1 MTVKTSNILNIVIPI
16 INSVTSVNLK
26 KAGMGSRNNV
36 MKKTKHVVMIS
47 FVVVFGLLVFWIFW
61 LIRSFFLEIQRLQP
75 AGSSSTV
82 FAVSFFITFIW
93 RFRLA
98 QT

>member
-36 MKKTKHVVMIS
+36 MKKNKTRCYDQLCSGPWTSS
-47 FVVVFGLLVFWIFW
+47 FLDI
-61 LIRSFFLEIQRLQP
+61 
-75 AGSSSTV
+75 
-82 FAVSFFITFIW
+82 
-93 RFRLA
+93 LA
-98 QT
+98 D